1 MQTGMYAISEM
12 ASLFNVSRQTL
23 IYYDKIGLFK
33 PAVVNEKGYRFYSPT
48 QIPLMRLI
56 CMLRDLGLELDEI
69 DRLTST
75 FDIGEMTDHLRSRVQ
90 ALDEQIAG
98 LKAERASVQE
108 RLSFYDEAVY
118 WREREGKPELKQFER
133 RYVVFEEFPGDIER
147 GRSMLH
153 PTLMRAILRM
163 RALTGTRPMRG
174 WGAMLRR
181 EALHSDD
188 PIAGAGSFAV
198 LPRGAE
204 ELLPSDAAELAKIGV
219 EVLPEGT
226 YLCMSRWGMPY
237 EPEGIRAIVACM
249 DKHALQPVGN
259 AFDFCYLD
267 TTSYDESHQEDFCCI
282 QIPVALQMRQGD
294 DPFITFHASSSAVW
308 GYKVSKC
315 LFARPKGRPV
325 WISIT
330 LNGGIARARLRTR
343 SGTSPRRVTCRAT
356 RTRPA
361 TMPLS
366 SLMPPPTP
374 SSP

>member
-174 WGAMLRR
+174 WGACCVARR
-181 EALHSDD
+181 CIPTTPLPVPAPLPCCH
-188 PIAGAGSFAV
+188 AV
-198 LPRGAE
+198 PRKCCRAI
-204 ELLPSDAAELAKIGV
+204 LPSWQRLA
-219 EVLPEGT
+219 
-226 YLCMSRWGMPY
+226 SRYCP
-237 EPEGIRAIVACM
+237 
-249 DKHALQPVGN
+249 
-259 AFDFCYLD
+259 
-267 TTSYDESHQEDFCCI
+267 
-282 QIPVALQMRQGD
+282 
-294 DPFITFHASSSAVW
+294 
-308 GYKVSKC
+308 
-315 LFARPKGRPV
+315 
-325 WISIT
+325 
-330 LNGGIARARLRTR
+330 RARI
-343 SGTSPRRVTCRAT
+343 CA
-356 RTRPA
+356 
-361 TMPLS
+361 
-366 SLMPPPTP
+366 
-374 SSP
+374 

>member
-90 ALDEQIAG
+90 ALDKQIAG

-118 WREREGKPELKQFER
+118 WREREG
-133 RYVVFEEFPGDIER
+133 
-147 GRSMLH
+147 
-153 PTLMRAILRM
+153 
-163 RALTGTRPMRG
+163 
-174 WGAMLRR
+174 
-181 EALHSDD
+181 
-188 PIAGAGSFAV
+188 
-198 LPRGAE
+198 
-204 ELLPSDAAELAKIGV
+204 
-219 EVLPEGT
+219 T

-249 DKHALQPVGN
+249 DEHALQPIGN

-282 QIPVALQMRQGD
+282 QIPVTLQM
-294 DPFITFHASSSAVW
+294 
-308 GYKVSKC
+308 
-315 LFARPKGRPV
+315 
-325 WISIT
+325 
-330 LNGGIARARLRTR
+330 
-343 SGTSPRRVTCRAT
+343 
-356 RTRPA
+356 
-361 TMPLS
+361 
-366 SLMPPPTP
+366 
-374 SSP
+374 

>member
-90 ALDEQIAG
+90 ALDEQIDG

-118 WREREGKPELKQFER
+118 WRER
-133 RYVVFEEFPGDIER
+133 
-147 GRSMLH
+147 SMLH

-163 RALTGTRPMRG
+163 RALTSTRPMRG

-249 DKHALQPVGN
+249 DEHALRPVGN

-282 QIPVALQMRQGD
+282 QIPVVL
-294 DPFITFHASSSAVW
+294 
-308 GYKVSKC
+308 K
-315 LFARPKGRPV
+315 
-325 WISIT
+325 
-330 LNGGIARARLRTR
+330 
-343 SGTSPRRVTCRAT
+343 
-356 RTRPA
+356 
-361 TMPLS
+361 
-366 SLMPPPTP
+366 
-374 SSP
+374 

>member
-75 FDIGEMTDHLRSRVQ
+75 FDIGEMTDHLHSRVQ

-118 WREREGKPELKQFER
+118 WREREGKPELEQFER
-133 RYVVFEEFPGDIER
+133 RYVVFEEFPSDIER

-153 PTLMRAILRM
+153 STLMRAILRM

-188 PIAGAGSFAV
+188 PIAGAGP
-198 LPRGAE
+198 LPCCRVVPRKYCRAI
-204 ELLPSDAAELAKIGV
+204 LPSWRRLA
-219 EVLPEGT
+219 
-226 YLCMSRWGMPY
+226 SR
-237 EPEGIRAIVACM
+237 
-249 DKHALQPVGN
+249 
-259 AFDFCYLD
+259 
-267 TTSYDESHQEDFCCI
+267 CC
-282 QIPVALQMRQGD
+282 P
-294 DPFITFHASSSAVW
+294 
-308 GYKVSKC
+308 
-315 LFARPKGRPV
+315 
-325 WISIT
+325 
-330 LNGGIARARLRTR
+330 RAR
-343 SGTSPRRVTCRAT
+343 TCA
-356 RTRPA
+356 
-361 TMPLS
+361 
-366 SLMPPPTP
+366 
-374 SSP
+374 

>member
-163 RALTGTRPMRG
+163 RTLTGTRPMRG

-204 ELLPSDAAELAKIGV
+204 ELLPSDPAELAEIGI

-237 EPEGIRAIVACM
+237 EPEASAPSLPAWTSTRSSPSATPSTFATSIPRA
-249 DKHALQPVGN
+249 
-259 AFDFCYLD
+259 
-267 TTSYDESHQEDFCCI
+267 TTSPTKKTS
-282 QIPVALQMRQGD
+282 A
-294 DPFITFHASSSAVW
+294 ASKS
-308 GYKVSKC
+308 
-315 LFARPKGRPV
+315 
-325 WISIT
+325 
-330 LNGGIARARLRTR
+330 
-343 SGTSPRRVTCRAT
+343 
-356 RTRPA
+356 
-361 TMPLS
+361 PLS
-366 SLMPPPTP
+366 SNN
-374 SSP
+374 SR

>member
-90 ALDEQIAG
+90 ALDDQIVG

-118 WREREGKPELKQFER
+118 WREREGRPELKQFER
-133 RYVVFEEFPGDIER
+133 RYVVFEEFPGEIER

-163 RALTGTRPMRG
+163 RTLTARALCAVGR
-174 WGAMLRR
+174 MLRR

-188 PIAGAGSFAV
+188 PIAGAAPLPYCRAV
-198 LPRGAE
+198 PRN
-204 ELLPSDAAELAKIGV
+204 
-219 EVLPEGT
+219 
-226 YLCMSRWGMPY
+226 CC
-237 EPEGIRAIVACM
+237 RAIPPSW
-249 DKHALQPVGN
+249 Q
-259 AFDFCYLD
+259 
-267 TTSYDESHQEDFCCI
+267 
-282 QIPVALQMRQGD
+282 R
-294 DPFITFHASSSAVW
+294 SA
-308 GYKVSKC
+308 SKC
-315 LFARPKGRPV
+315 CP
-325 WISIT
+325 
-330 LNGGIARARLRTR
+330 RARI
-343 SGTSPRRVTCRAT
+343 CA
-356 RTRPA
+356 
-361 TMPLS
+361 
-366 SLMPPPTP
+366 
-374 SSP
+374 